1 MKRLYWDYYGGDAQ
15 GTAGHFVVHLGEFL
29 ARQGLGHVARGV
41 ESDRPGH
48 GAAWADVPD
57 EAVDGVIRAL
67 RPKRMA
73 EGAGGG
79 ATGGAQGP
87 V

>member
-15 GTAGHFVVHLGEFL
+15 GIAGHFAVHLGDYL
-29 ARQGLGHVARGV
+29 VRNGLGHVARGV

-57 EAVDGVIRAL
+57 EAVDTVIKAL

-73 EGAGGG
+73 ESGEGSGEGVTAED
-79 ATGGAQGP
+79 
-87 V
+87 

>member
-15 GTAGHFVVHLGEFL
+15 GTAGHFMVHLADYL
-29 ARQGLGHVARGV
+29 ARNGLAATARGV

-48 GAAWADVPD
+48 GAAWAEVPD
-57 EAVDGVIRAL
+57 EAVEALIKAL

-73 EGAGGG
+73 TLEGENDG
-79 ATGGAQGP
+79 
-87 V
+87 